1 MKAFWQAGGI
11 LVLAAG
17 FFLVGCGSGV
27 AEQPMAKVAA
37 QQGQEDFPSFRA
49 VDLQGNEVTKEIFA
63 QKKITVINIWGTFC
77 PPCIGEM
84 PELGDW
90 ARNMPADAQLIGIVC
105 DVMDRQD
112 AGSIGT
118 AKKILGEAGAEFV
131 NLVPDEAIMEYL
143 EGVEAVP
150 TTIFVNSEGKVVGSP
165 VVGADVEAYKAFVRK
180 YLNE

>member
-1 MKAFWQAGGI
+1 MRAFWQAGGI

-17 FFLVGCGSGV
+17 VFLVGCGFGV

-63 QKKITVINIWGTFC
+63 QKKITVVNIWGTFC

-90 ARNMPADAQLIGIVC
+90 ASL
-105 DVMDRQD
+105 
-112 AGSIGT
+112 
-118 AKKILGEAGAEFV
+118 
-131 NLVPDEAIMEYL
+131 
-143 EGVEAVP
+143 
-150 TTIFVNSEGKVVGSP
+150 
-165 VVGADVEAYKAFVRK
+165 
-180 YLNE
+180 